1 MVKFEDASSGPLSSM
16 ASEYSERLSYD
27 VLLKERDDL
36 QREASTAHAELYAV
50 LKQSDYRS
58 ADELALDCMARMA
71 VEASQAPVPDLP
83 AEYDEI
89 RVKASAVDEIISGSD
104 PEAQKRSRS
113 SRRRISE
120 QNYEY
125 DKLTQATT
133 QLRQVEKEIEG
144 KEWTMKMVSELT
156 KTLLDLKESLMGTQ
170 NKAAEIE
177 VGSAL
182 HKHVVSAVQN
192 AEVLEG
198 ATDTAKTDR
207 MRMYE
212 AFLLCLKTVGE
223 RRAEMMQD
231 DIGHGDIESW
241 IAKWE
246 DRMAR
251 DAEDVMSAAQA
262 LDDTMKI
269 EVEVQ
274 MRNER
279 EIDSVEVMVD
289 GKEQFIRKM
298 NDVRNRTVAER
309 DALQMDQKRNDQVRS
324 NLDNMFHQKHNS
336 SEQKLM
342 EIRTR
347 KGECRDRIEHY
358 REELVRIM
366 NCIKSEHASISA
378 LSSFEN
384 EIIQMQQE
392 NARVK
397 ASIQSSISELK
408 TGQSLIAKDLTA
420 KIRAVELALARGCN
434 ILDSVMT
441 RKHERETELDSKC
454 REMFIQHHEANSRM
468 YRYLYQVLCD
478 KEDKREQLQETM
490 ETHKYHFEQA
500 VKIANFSEI
509 GRVKDLMKRVD
520 ADLARVNSEIQQT
533 SSQLIQRYKALWDLE
548 RVLYQRFRFS
558 EGNPQEEEINFDV
571 LQEQAM
577 NSSTNFSSTLT
588 LQPRPKALDPFIVLR
603 FDSNIL
609 RNSQFTEGR
618 QGWTANDSTEL
629 ALREA
634 ADHTPCCVARAT
646 ANGQGILLQQRDVH
660 VHPDREYLLSV
671 RSAMANAERVMSLF
685 IERQDTAGIG
695 GAGRLISQKSI
706 QMAPGVLQVGLK
718 LRFSTGPHDST
729 IRVCA
734 GMKAEAGDELTISQ
748 ILLLPIQFVEII
760 NPHTELS
767 LHRVEQQMLKEEEK
781 DKHERARLREQQRKR
796 QSLLDHRETLESQ
809 ARLTSTSLSASRSI
823 LDHSRSD
830 GSPA

>member
-1 MVKFEDASSGPLSSM
+1 MTSLHPNSSCLPSLRTSELRRM
-16 ASEYSERLSYD
+16 ASDYSERLSYD

-71 VEASQAPVPDLP
+71 VEASQIGELIGGEVEVGGGEAPIPDLP
-83 AEYDEI
+83 TEYDEI
-89 RVKASAVDEIISGSD
+89 RVKKRVEKRWRRNGERDEEWTEGVGGRGGQRVLED
-104 PEAQKRSRS
+104 E
-113 SRRRISE
+113 E
-120 QNYEY
+120 DEDEDENYEY

-198 ATDTAKTDR
+198 TTDTAKSDR
-207 MRMYE
+207 ARMYE

-251 DAEDVMSAAQA
+251 DAEDVMSAAQS
-262 LDDTMKI
+262 LDDTMKV

-298 NDVRNRTVAER
+298 NDVRNRTLTER

-366 NCIKSEHASISA
+366 NCIKAEHASISA

-384 EIIQMQQE
+384 EIIQIQQE

-397 ASIQSSISELK
+397 A
-408 TGQSLIAKDLTA
+408 LIAKDLTA

-490 ETHKYHFEQA
+490 ETHKYHFEQ
-500 VKIANFSEI
+500 IANFSEI

-558 EGNPQEEEINFDV
+558 EGTSQEEEINFDA

-577 NSSTNFSSTLT
+577 NSSGNFSSTLT

-603 FDSNIL
+603 FDTNIL

-634 ADHTPCCVARAT
+634 ADHTPCCAARAPPK
-646 ANGQGILLQQRDVH
+646 GQGILLQQRDVH
-660 VHPDREYLLSV
+660 VHPDREYLL
-671 RSAMANAERVMSLF
+671 RSRPS
-685 IERQDTAGIG
+685 
-695 GAGRLISQKSI
+695 SS
-706 QMAPGVLQVGLK
+706 
-718 LRFSTGPHDST
+718 
-729 IRVCA
+729 
-734 GMKAEAGDELTISQ
+734 
-748 ILLLPIQFVEII
+748 
-760 NPHTELS
+760 
-767 LHRVEQQMLKEEEK
+767 
-781 DKHERARLREQQRKR
+781 
-796 QSLLDHRETLESQ
+796 
-809 ARLTSTSLSASRSI
+809 
-823 LDHSRSD
+823 
-830 GSPA
+830 